1 MMLSKKEKRNY
12 AVLLTDERYPEKI
25 NRKYADKT
33 ISKLK
38 SLLESIQDIVK
49 DTYDKDYGLYRVL
62 FDEYLENYFDV
73 DDGSSW
79 RLRNSIDALRELQ
92 ETLATHDDEILT
104 NEEVVTLEDLGFRR
118 MVWDKTMFIF
128 EKQIKESDEEDIVE
142 EVCRV
147 NNGSIMRRIRT
158 TIWEKTNFGKS
169 SKSIRYKKIRMNKKL
184 ENAFLNSVKDYENR
198 NNRSY

>member
-1 MMLSKKEKRNY
+1 MLSKKEKRNY

-33 ISKLK
+33 INKLK

-49 DTYDKDYGLYRVL
+49 DTYNKDYGLYRVL

-104 NEEVVTLEDLGFRR
+104 NEKVVTLEDLGFRR

>member
-1 MMLSKKEKRNY
+1 MLSKKEKRNY
-12 AVLLTDERYPEKI
+12 VVLLTNERFPEKV

-33 ISKLK
+33 IGKLK

-49 DTYDKDYGLYRVL
+49 DTYDKDYGLHRVL

-73 DDGSSW
+73 DDGKSW
-79 RLRNSIDALRELQ
+79 KLRNSIDALRELQ
-92 ETLATHDDEILT
+92 ETLATHDDEIFAK
-104 NEEVVTLEDLGFRR
+104 EEVITLEDLGFRC
-118 MVWDKTMFIF
+118 MVWDKTMYIF

-147 NNGSIMRRIRT
+147 NKGPIVRRIRT
-158 TIWEKTNFGKS
+158 TIWEKTDFGKS

-198 NNRSY
+198 NYRSY

>member
-1 MMLSKKEKRNY
+1 MLSKKEKRNY
-12 AVLLTDERYPEKI
+12 AVLLTDERFPEKV

-62 FDEYLENYFDV
+62 FSEYLGDYFDV

-79 RLRNSIDALRELQ
+79 KLRNSIDALRELQ

-104 NEEVVTLEDLGFRR
+104 QEEVLTLEDLGFRR
-118 MVWDKTMFIF
+118 MVWDRTMYIF

-142 EVCRV
+142 EICRI
-147 NNGSIMRRIRT
+147 NNGSIIRRIRT
-158 TIWEKTNFGKS
+158 TIWEKTDFGKS

-184 ENAFLNSVKDYENR
+184 EKAFLNSVRDFEKR
-198 NNRSY
+198 NYRSY